1 MALLVC
7 GACSTNEEP
16 PAGDEATTTNLQ
28 VEVSGEWGSAPSVD
42 VDGVVHDDSITVVDE
57 GDGKPVEPQGH
68 VLVRRTSVD
77 PLTGEP
83 VPGTEPASLALLTL
97 ADPDLETI
105 ANLLAGQNEGSR
117 VVLTLKDE
125 ASAGEVV
132 VVDILHSTG
141 HGEEQAPPEGFPRV
155 SVDADG
161 RLTIDTPGAAVEST
175 QAFALIEG
183 SGKQVRPED
192 TLVLQVHQF
201 DQSGNLLSTTV
212 DSGPA
217 TIELADTIAGVRDG
231 LTDFRE
237 GSRVIL
243 LVPSGEAQ
251 GRGDRVVVADIL
263 AIADSASG

>member
-1 MALLVC
+1 MALFVC

-132 VVDILHSTG
+132 VVDILHSTA